1 MKLKCAELRWQSHE
15 PLRSIAWHHE
25 GKHFVSSHI
34 DGSLCT
40 WPLRATAKPQL
51 QIYPHAKQTK
61 DGKLETCKPI
71 HKVDLRTNRNR
82 FVFAFLFFLII
93 MIMTLLACNI
103 NTNRNRLSFTTLFFS
118 SLLVLLFAF
127 FIY

>member
-1 MKLKCAELRWQSHE
+1 MKGKCAEFRWQSHE
-15 PLRSIAWHHE
+15 PLRSISWHHE

-51 QIYPHAKQTK
+51 HTYPHAKQTK

-71 HKVDLRTNRNR
+71 HKVDLKTNRSR
-82 FVFAFLFFLII
+82 FV
-93 MIMTLLACNI
+93 N
-103 NTNRNRLSFTTLFFS
+103 N
-118 SLLVLLFAF
+118 
-127 FIY
+127 